1 MGKYLP
7 LGMKITL
14 CVCLGVLMSCGIVV
28 FADTLSQS
36 PCPCTQGPST
46 KCCVPN
52 ARNFGFWETQWR
64 IWPCDQ
70 RPERNFPAALGAEVI
85 STPPGAVQTPL
96 PKATVLPPKSE
107 APGPN
112 PESPPTPAPQER
124 MQLPGEGTP
133 LPGEGTTL
141 PGEGTHPPS
150 EGMQLP
156 GPEIPAERPAPKR
169 SEKPGTEKPGKS
181 TETPTPA
188 PNKAALEGSFP
199 GLQPDS
205 PLPPAAK
212 ESPLAPLPSG
222 GTDQGVPS
230 GPARPAPKKE
240 NGGPALKPESPAVP
254 KAPLPSDS
262 GMLPSQESRVV
273 QISASEPVTESR
285 PTMPARADG
294 TALQPTPP
302 HANNGS
308 RTAAPAAADVVMDTP
323 VAVAGYC
330 PVELSEGEQWVRGDP
345 RWSVVYAG
353 RTFLLSGPEQ
363 QQRFLAAAGRYAPA
377 FAGDDAVMSV
387 DNNTHVSGKPEF
399 TVFCGGKAYM
409 FSNAETL
416 ARFQQDPHRYMVTGR

>member
-7 LGMKITL
+7 LGLKITL

-28 FADTLSQS
+28 FADTLSES
-36 PCPCTQGPST
+36 PCPCTKGPCA

-52 ARNFGFWETQWR
+52 ARNFGYWETQWR
-64 IWPCDQ
+64 TWPCDQ
-70 RPERNFPAALGAEVI
+70 RPEKSFPSALGAEVI
-85 STPPGAVQTPL
+85 STPPGQVQTPL

-112 PESPPTPAPQER
+112 PESPPTPGPQEG
-124 MQLPGEGTP
+124 MQLPGDQTP
-133 LPGEGTTL
+133 LPGDEM
-141 PGEGTHPPS
+141 HPSNEPTP
-150 EGMQLP
+150 LP
-156 GPEIPAERPAPKR
+156 GPEIPAEGPAPKR
-169 SEKPGTEKPGKS
+169 SEKPGKS

-188 PNKAALEGSFP
+188 PDKAALEGGFP
-199 GLQPDS
+199 GLQPES
-205 PLPPAAK
+205 PLPPATK
-212 ESPLAPLPSG
+212 ETPLAPLPSG
-222 GTDQGVPS
+222 GNDQGSPS

-240 NGGPALKPESPAVP
+240 NGGPTLKPESPAVP

-262 GMLPSQESRVV
+262 GMLPSQESQVA
-273 QISASEPVTESR
+273 QISALEPVTESR
-285 PTMPARADG
+285 PNMLARADG
-294 TALQPTPP
+294 TALQPAPP
-302 HANNGS
+302 KASNGS
-308 RTAAPAAADVVMDTP
+308 RTAAPGVTDVVMDAP

-330 PVELSEGEQWVRGDP
+330 PVELSENEQWVRGDP

-387 DNNTHVSGKPEF
+387 DNNTHVAGKPEF
-399 TVFCGGKAYM
+399 TIFCGGKAYM
-409 FSNAETL
+409 FSSAETL